1 MSIIDKKLITY
12 FYSIVL
18 LNKIYIRTFIFLFSH
33 SSPYLHPYYLLNKI
47 NYHPI
52 FNINLIIL
60 IIIDHH
66 WSVFCI
72 DNQTVLNWQQ
82 PVTIELFSIVIFYR
96 DLSIFDFLKQ
106 NLIVRLFKIDKIL
119 QVNPFF
125 LLIKF
130 FTHFDIKLIVAIFG
144 FRSVGAYS
152 RVQIQ
157 NYVSGLWLCMNEEGR
172 IVPKV
177 FYYSLNF
184 IIFKI
189 NLFFFLDE
197 YRRR

>member
-1 MSIIDKKLITY
+1 L
-12 FYSIVL
+12 
-18 LNKIYIRTFIFLFSH
+18 IFLFSH
-33 SSPYLHPYYLLNKI
+33 CSPCLHPYYLLNKTI
-47 NYHPI
+47 SYPI
-52 FNINLIIL
+52 FNIKLTTL

-82 PVTIELFSIVIFYR
+82 HVTIVLFSIVIFYLE
-96 DLSIFDFLKQ
+96 LSTFDFLKQ
-106 NLIVRLFKIDKIL
+106 NHIVLLSKIDKIL
-119 QVNPFF
+119 QVNLFFF
-125 LLIKF
+125 LIKCFKHFEIILI
-130 FTHFDIKLIVAIFG
+130 IAIFG

-157 NYVSGLWLCMNEEGR
+157 NYVSGLWLCMNKAGR

-177 FYYSLNF
+177 FYYFLNF

-189 NLFFFLDE
+189 HLFCFYSRISHWIILLVHFVKIQMVPI
-197 YRRR
+197 